1 MRGILE
7 STVQQTYEAS
17 FQPRKKSKSVTY
29 GESDDDDD
37 ELPLHVSNRIQWRR
51 LICNCLTKWSR
62 TLYQRCTDVLWFQTG
77 ASSIKLSYAIHNIL
91 RYWYIHYAWR
101 SVTREGVEDRWN
113 NMMRYRLFNTAKSI
127 MSYNGWT
134 VQNNFKCT
142 GKQKQFPKIYTKQKK
157 INQIPVVLISTIT
170 SNKQ

>member
-51 LICNCLTKWSR
+51 LICNWLAKWSR
-62 TLYQRCTDVLWFQTG
+62 TLYQTCTDVLWFQTG

-91 RYWYIHYAWR
+91 RNWHIHYAWR

-113 NMMRYRLFNTAKSI
+113 SMMRYRLFNMAKKHQCPTMDEQYKITS
-127 MSYNGWT
+127 SALENK
-134 VQNNFKCT
+134 NNFLKFT
-142 GKQKQFPKIYTKQKK
+142 QNKRKLTKYR
-157 INQIPVVLISTIT
+157 
-170 SNKQ
+170 